1 MLRKNHIN
9 TLINLSDLSCYEEEL
24 IMSNEFIQI
33 LLGLAIVLVGSAGAY
48 AISTIASFYKSKRDQ
63 LIAEIETSNIIK
75 YSKIARDAVYTVD
88 EIIGNVVNELDDT
101 VKKEILASTE
111 DGKLTD
117 EEKTKLKDMA
127 IELINK
133 EVSESIKDFATSI
146 VGDLDSYISTVIENK
161 VTQLKADKDDD
172 IIFSLPECSYE
183 SVNDNEYISQTIEET
198 RE

>member
-9 TLINLSDLSCYEEEL
+9 TLINLSDLSHYEEEL

-101 VKKEILASTE
+101 VKKEILAATE
-111 DGKLTD
+111 DGKLTTI
-117 EEKTKLKDMA
+117 EKVNLKNKA

>member
-1 MLRKNHIN
+1 
-9 TLINLSDLSCYEEEL
+9 
-24 IMSNEFIQI
+24 MSNEFIQI

>member
-1 MLRKNHIN
+1 
-9 TLINLSDLSCYEEEL
+9 
-24 IMSNEFIQI
+24 
-33 LLGLAIVLVGSAGAY
+33 
-48 AISTIASFYKSKRDQ
+48 
-63 LIAEIETSNIIK
+63 
-75 YSKIARDAVYTVD
+75 VD

-101 VKKEILASTE
+101 VKKEILAATE

-117 EEKTKLKDMA
+117 EEKIKLKDMA

-172 IIFSLPECSYE
+172 IVLSLPECSYE